1 MESAIDILLS
11 TSVEVAPDSFAIVS
25 VSFDTW
31 RRLVSEPERSPRM
44 TAPFMVF
51 MDKYEVTMVL
61 DEIDLAKMRPGLEDA
76 KIETGYRLLTFDTV
90 MDFDVIGFIAEVSR
104 ILAAAGIPILPLSA
118 FSRDHILIK
127 QMNLA
132 AALKALGPHVKELC

>member
-11 TSVEVAPDSFAIVS
+11 TSVEVTPDSFAIVS

-44 TAPFMVF
+44 TAPFMIL
-51 MDKYEVTMVL
+51 MDKYEVTLVL

-104 ILAAAGIPILPLSA
+104 ILAAAGIPILPLAA

-127 QMNLA
+127 QTHLGT
-132 AALKALGPHVKELC
+132 ALKALSPHVKELC